1 MVGISAIERQEM
13 NTQCD
18 LYSHKKQNSALSYNN
33 VEMSENRGVE
43 KRGEGRFY
51 ILHLQVFFYFL
62 FFLPAKTFPSFFLFI
77 YSFDNFFSFP
87 KGNTKLRK
95 EMCVSRP
102 FVSGSE

>member
-62 FFLPAKTFPSFFLFI
+62 FFYQPKHFQVFFYLFI
-77 YSFDNFFSFP
+77 LLTIFFSFP
-87 KGNTKLRK
+87 KANTKLRK

>member
-51 ILHLQVFFYFL
+51 ILHLQVFFL
-62 FFLPAKTFPSFFLFI
+62 LSFFLPAKTFPSFFFI
-77 YSFDNFFSFP
+77 YSFDNFFFFSQ
-87 KGNTKLRK
+87 
-95 EMCVSRP
+95 S
-102 FVSGSE
+102 